1 MLAALLLNPRRI
13 GGDDAGGLTRRELRH
28 EEEQAREQIRD
39 KTRAKK
45 VETEKIAAIALAQTQ
60 KDLAQA
66 ILQNDEAMVL
76 ILDDKLRR
84 EVVRLWVQE

>member
-13 GGDDAGGLTRRELRH
+13 GGDDGGLTRRELRH

-60 KDLAQA
+60 KDLAHA